1 MRKQLKS
8 ILKADYNTL
17 KTPTILL
24 VIDALFQMIPYMIMY
39 FTIIDLFNS
48 SITKSKLINYTL
60 IILFATILRI
70 IIGGKGYSQ
79 IQIRGARA
87 VEHLRISLAE
97 HLRQLHLGYFNKKN
111 IGYLSSI
118 MTNDMASLEKIITH
132 RVSDLIKLVVI
143 IIYIIVLL
151 FTVNLK
157 LALIELAFVI
167 IGLPLVYFSGVI
179 VEKTGYKQKKIL
191 NTVVSGM
198 LEFFNGIE
206 VFKAY
211 SMVGKNFKRLE
222 ESFKHL
228 YKRSIQ
234 LELCVAPFVM
244 TFNFLIDISYPIV
257 LLFATKAL
265 IANEITKITFF
276 SFTLMLLA
284 LVNTLRQ
291 FAVIYPETQY
301 LKIAQ
306 KKLLSIENEKA
317 QPFVKD
323 KENKNNT
330 IEFKNVS
337 FEYEEK
343 TPVIKNLSFVAKEGT
358 TTALIGPSGCGKTTI
373 MNLIARFYDINN
385 GQILLGDTEIREIEP
400 ELLLSKL
407 SMVFQ
412 EVYLLCDTVYNNILM
427 GNPKATKE
435 QVIHAAKLASVHEDI
450 LNLENGYDTFVGE
463 GGTKLSGGERQ
474 RISLARALIKDAPI
488 ILLDEATAS
497 IDMDNE
503 IQIRKALDIITKNK
517 TVIIIAHR
525 LNTIKNADNILVL
538 NNGVIEEMGNH
549 KNLISKKG
557 TYFRMINDIENSL
570 KFKL

>member
-48 SITKSKLINYTL
+48 SITKSKLLNYTL
-60 IILFATILRI
+60 IILVATILRI

-143 IIYIIVLL
+143 ITYIIVLL

-157 LALIELAFVI
+157 LALIEFAFVI
-167 IGLPLVYFSGVI
+167 VGLPLVYFSGVI

-228 YKRSIQ
+228 YKKSIQ

-317 QPFVKD
+317 QPFIKD

-330 IEFKNVS
+330 IKFKNVS

-343 TPVIKNLSFVAKEGT
+343 TPVIKNLSFIATEGT

-373 MNLIARFYDINN
+373 MNLIARFYDIKN

-427 GNPKATKE
+427 GNPNATKE
-435 QVIHAAKLASVHEDI
+435 QVIQAAKLASVHKDI
-450 LNLENGYDTFVGE
+450 LNLENGYYTFVGE

-538 NNGVIEEMGNH
+538 NNGIVEEMGNH

>member
-48 SITKSKLINYTL
+48 SITKSKLLNYTL
-60 IILFATILRI
+60 IILVATILRI

-143 IIYIIVLL
+143 ITYIIVLL

-157 LALIELAFVI
+157 LALIEFAFVI
-167 IGLPLVYFSGVI
+167 VGLPLVYFSGVI

-228 YKRSIQ
+228 YKKSIQ

-317 QPFVKD
+317 QPFIKD

-343 TPVIKNLSFVAKEGT
+343 TPVIKNLSFIATEGT

-373 MNLIARFYDINN
+373 MNLIARFYDIKN

-427 GNPKATKE
+427 GNPNATKE
-435 QVIHAAKLASVHEDI
+435 QVIQAAKLASVHKDI
-450 LNLENGYDTFVGE
+450 LNLENGYYTFVGE

-538 NNGVIEEMGNH
+538 NNGIVEEMGNH